1 MITAGKR
8 LCLRIITVC
17 AIMVVSATLFYLIAL
32 SVVKNTLYDNSF
44 KVGILTYSFVTFS
57 LIGAC
62 ITIIF
67 IYRDY
72 KRKKRFLEEIKLFS
86 EIVYHGSFQD
96 KVYFEDYPDLAEV
109 YHFIN
114 NITKNLKKKFE
125 KTEEERSQLDAILE
139 SIPDSLLIIDNRD
152 GVVYL
157 NDRARDMFDYKST
170 TVSRQLIEI
179 IRSFNLNVM
188 LDKVKKFDK
197 SESGEIFLEHP
208 QEKYLMVRMSPFY
221 KKNDLSGVV
230 ILFHDITELKKLE
243 TMRKDF
249 VANVSHE
256 IRTPVTAIKGFAET
270 LIGGALTDKKNAAR
284 FLNSIVFHSER
295 LNRLVEDLLTISRIE
310 LGVIRINK
318 QTMSLMEVVD
328 TVVETLRAKAADKH
342 LNIKTAFA
350 SDNILLVADKDRIVQ
365 VLINLVD
372 NAIKFTQS
380 GTIEIGF
387 SEDNSK
393 RCLYVKDTGIGIP
406 RKSLTRLGERFYRV
420 DPSRSRE
427 LGGTGLGL
435 AIVKHIVRAHDWEFK
450 FESEEGD
457 GTTVKI
463 FIPDSELKNI
473 NSF

>member
-8 LCLRIITVC
+8 LCLRILTVC
-17 AIMVVSATLFYLIAL
+17 AIMSVSSALFYLIAL
-32 SVVKNTLYDNSF
+32 LIIKNNFYDNNF
-44 KVGILTYSFVTFS
+44 KVYVLTYSFVFFS
-57 LIGAC
+57 FIGAC
-62 ITIIF
+62 IMVIF

-72 KRKKRFLEEIKLFS
+72 RSKKRFLEEIKLFS

-96 KVYFEDYPDLAEV
+96 RVYFEDYPDLAEV

-114 NITKNLKKKFE
+114 NITKNLKKKSE
-125 KTEEERSQLDAILE
+125 RTEEERSQLDAILE
-139 SIPDSLLIIDNRD
+139 SIPDALLIIDNRD
-152 GVVYL
+152 EVVYL
-157 NDRARDMFDYKST
+157 NDRAREMFDYKST
-170 TVSRQLIEI
+170 PVSRTLIEI

-188 LDKVKKFDK
+188 LENVKKFDK

-208 QEKYLMVRMSPFY
+208 AEKYLMVRMSPFY

-230 ILFHDITELKKLE
+230 IVFHDITELKKLE

-270 LIGGALTDKKNAAR
+270 LIGGALTDKKNAVK

-295 LNRLVEDLLTISRIE
+295 LNRLVEDLLTISSIE

-318 QTMSLMEVVD
+318 QGINLVDVVD
-328 TVVETLRAKAADKH
+328 TVVETLRAKAAEKS
-342 LNIKTAFA
+342 LTIKTSFT
-350 SDNILLVADKDRIVQ
+350 SSNIPLVADKDRVVQ
-365 VLINLVD
+365 VLINLID
-372 NAIKFTQS
+372 NAIKFTQN
-380 GTIEIGF
+380 GMIEIGF
-387 SEDNSK
+387 NDDNSK
-393 RCLYVKDTGIGIP
+393 CCLYVKDTGVGIP
-406 RKSLTRLGERFYRV
+406 KKSLTRLGERFYRV

-435 AIVKHIVRAHDWEFK
+435 AIVKHIIRAHDWELK
-450 FESEEGD
+450 FESTEGE

-463 FIPDSELKNI
+463 LIPKSVKH
-473 NSF
+473 

>member
-1 MITAGKR
+1 MTAGKR
-8 LCLRIITVC
+8 LSLRILTICT
-17 AIMVVSATLFYLIAL
+17 IMAVSSGLFDLIATF
-32 SVVKNTLYDNSF
+32 VIKNPLYDSNF
-44 KVGILTYSFVTFS
+44 KVYILTYAFIAFT

-62 ITIIF
+62 ITVIF

-72 KRKKRFLEEIKLFS
+72 RKKKRFLEEIKLFS
-86 EIVYHGSFQD
+86 EIVYHGSFED
-96 KVYFEDYPDLAEV
+96 RVYFEDYPDLAEV
-109 YHFIN
+109 YQFIN
-114 NITKNLKKKFE
+114 NITKNLKRKSE
-125 KTEEERSQLDAILE
+125 QTEEERSQLDAILE
-139 SIPDSLLIIDNRD
+139 SIPDALLIIDNRD

-157 NDRARDMFDYKST
+157 NDRAREMFDYKST
-170 TVSRQLIEI
+170 PVSRTLIEI

-188 LDKVKKFDK
+188 LENVKRFDK

-208 QEKYLMVRMSPFY
+208 GEKYLMVRMSPFY

-230 ILFHDITELKKLE
+230 VLFHDITELKKLE

-270 LIGGALTDKKNAAR
+270 LIEGALTDKKNAVR

-295 LNRLVEDLLTISRIE
+295 LNRLVEDLLTISSIE

-318 QTMSLMEVVD
+318 QAINLIEVVD
-328 TVVETLRAKAADKH
+328 TVVETLRAKGLEKS
-342 LNIKTAFA
+342 LNIKTAFT
-350 SDNILLVADKDRIVQ
+350 SSNISLVADRDKVVQ
-365 VLINLVD
+365 VLINLID

-380 GTIEIGF
+380 GTIEIGVN
-387 SEDNSK
+387 EDTF
-393 RCLYVKDTGIGIP
+393 RFCLYVKDTGVGIP
-406 RKSLTRLGERFYRV
+406 KKSLTRIGERFYRV

-435 AIVKHIVRAHDWEFK
+435 AIVKHIVRAHDWELK
-450 FESEEGD
+450 FESAEGA

-463 FIPDSELKNI
+463 LIPKSEIRIDVNP
-473 NSF
+473 